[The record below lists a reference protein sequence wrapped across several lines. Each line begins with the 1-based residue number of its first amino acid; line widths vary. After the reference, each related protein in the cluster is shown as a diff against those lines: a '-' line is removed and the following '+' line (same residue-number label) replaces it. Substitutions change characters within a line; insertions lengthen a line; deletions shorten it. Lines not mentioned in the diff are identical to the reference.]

1 MRTPIMSTSPSD
13 DVSQSEKED
22 SVIKPTDEM
31 HAQKFCIEVARCFLA
46 YGAPAHHLEAHLAKL
61 ASVLST
67 RAEFLLLP
75 NIVFASFYD
84 LKGGPDAAGGLH
96 AIKKVGALSLSQLQR
111 TNKVYKEVFEQS
123 LSPEKGWKKL
133 LVIQDSDPPHSDSLR
148 GCIAFFCAAAIT
160 PLAFGG
166 SFLDA
171 MVAGVAQCSLAI
183 LSSRMTGES
192 AVTARLFE

>member
-1 MRTPIMSTSPSD
+1 MSISASNAL
-13 DVSQSEKED
+13 SLSEKEEE
-22 SVIKPTDEM
+22 SIAKPTDEM

-61 ASVLST
+61 ASVLNT

-84 LKGGPDAAGGLH
+84 LKGGSDAAGGLH
-96 AIKKVGALSLSQLQR
+96 AIKKVGALSLSQLQQ
-111 TNKVYKEVFEQS
+111 TNTVYKRVFEQS
-123 LSPEKGWKKL
+123 ISPEEGWKEL
-133 LVIQDSDPPHSDSLR
+133 LIIQESNPPHSDAVR
-148 GCIAFFCAAAIT
+148 GLIAFCCAAVIT

-171 MVAGVAQCSLAI
+171 LVAGVAQCSLAI

-192 AVTARLFE
+192 AVTARIFE